1 MHSRDS
7 RRFRLTVRHGNT
19 PPGQLAPGPLAPARR
34 EARGARHSSA
44 DIGQKSEHASW
55 VWGAGLPCR
64 AARGPASLILV
75 RGRVVARSLRDTGP
89 PFKAPAE
96 PPLRPPLSWKCFS
109 ASSLSGRRLVTARA
123 PAENPAA
130 VKALTPRGVAA
141 SALMLCG
148 CGAEDF
154 SRSPIGPVVY
164 LTLSMIVC
172 STRQYFVTL

>member
-1 MHSRDS
+1 MP
-7 RRFRLTVRHGNT
+7 RR
-19 PPGQLAPGPLAPARR
+19 ARAR
-34 EARGARHSSA
+34 ELDLGARSGRRSLVA
-44 DIGQKSEHASW
+44 RY
-55 VWGAGLPCR
+55 R
-64 AARGPASLILV
+64 AAFQS
-75 RGRVVARSLRDTGP
+75 
-89 PFKAPAE
+89 AE

-164 LTLSMIVC
+164 LTLSIIVC